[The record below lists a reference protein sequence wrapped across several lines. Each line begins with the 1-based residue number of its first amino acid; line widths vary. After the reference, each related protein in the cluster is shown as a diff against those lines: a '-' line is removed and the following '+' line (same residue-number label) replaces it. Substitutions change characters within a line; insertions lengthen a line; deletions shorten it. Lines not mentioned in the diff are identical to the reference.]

1 MTDHTGANQGGLP
14 GMARET
20 KVGLLAG
27 LAFIICFAIIL
38 ANRGRE
44 DSMVP
49 ARSVLS
55 DGGGQLPAALQQL
68 GSRSREPVT
77 NPIRQEAPRPIG
89 LNPSTID
96 VPAVTP
102 GGSTGVAATP
112 FSPIGSSPPS
122 GAAAPSTADTAQRTL
137 ASLLQESTPPAAA
150 VFQPLTTSSAPRIDS
165 VVDSISSS
173 PSGKAAPGGRP
184 YTVVPGDTL
193 SKIALAHL
201 GNKSRSTV
209 DAIFEANRSVLQN
222 PNDLRT
228 GLVLT
233 LPALEGKGAAS
244 PVDPPATVLASVP
257 TQPPRRAEEGSSPTK
272 KTAVKPA
279 AGFRWY
285 QVKKNDRYVSIAK
298 EQLGDGGRWRELH
311 EINKDKFPDPQMI
324 REGVRIK
331 LPAAKGIAAA
341 EERPAQGGRA
351 GR

>member
-1 MTDHTGANQGGLP
+1 
-14 GMARET
+14 MARET

-77 NPIRQEAPRPIG
+77 NPIRQEAPRPTG
-89 LNPSTID
+89 LNPNAMD
-96 VPAVTP
+96 AP
-102 GGSTGVAATP
+102 ATP
-112 FSPIGSSPPS
+112 TSPVGSSPAL
-122 GAAAPSTADTAQRTL
+122 GHAAPATTDTTQRTL

-193 SKIALAHL
+193 SKIARAHL